1 MNDAYSICPLVSFSA
16 TKTNILNYIW
26 VLWELLRCRHPQLL
40 SLLHLLECSMSKLH
54 QRFGTKPLTVRHKE
68 LRVRIVTL
76 VQSSGEQRSSRQRL
90 VGGCP
95 TFKTHLVPHW
105 RESRCS
111 TGGGGN
117 QPTKQLFWQRMLC
130 CWKDGNMR
138 LWIEEWDIYWSTVIN
153 LYHHKLDLF
162 RWRETTDARKEGVV
176 ESANLAPKSQWR
188 KRLWNVVIESWLS
201 FWNWIKD
208 PILWHG
214 QELRRTFWAMFAEV
228 LLAISLVASA
238 DGYRYSINL
247 FRRMQNSLWCPQI
260 KFSF

>member
-1 MNDAYSICPLVSFSA
+1 
-16 TKTNILNYIW
+16 
-26 VLWELLRCRHPQLL
+26 
-40 SLLHLLECSMSKLH
+40 MSKLH

-188 KRLWNVVIESWLS
+188 QKTVKCCDWIAIIFLKLDQRSYFCDMDKSWGER
-201 FWNWIKD
+201 FE
-208 PILWHG
+208 PC
-214 QELRRTFWAMFAEV
+214 
-228 LLAISLVASA
+228 LL
-238 DGYRYSINL
+238 
-247 FRRMQNSLWCPQI
+247 
-260 KFSF
+260 